1 MNENLINR
9 LQNYTLNR
17 KIISID
23 SDDRDFSKWSNAN
36 EFEVVFPQNYNNIES
51 IRLLNINIPNKLYNI
66 ASYLENNKLDIS
78 TNTASSNPTT
88 ITIPDG
94 IYNIQQLTNKLNEL
108 FINNSDNL
116 STDICANHIE
126 ASHKIT
132 ITSDSSLVFD
142 FNVDISNTCVFNSQS
157 TSQSTSYSYSKYN
170 RFGLGTV
177 LGFNK
182 NKAESE
188 SNSDPSFIIIP
199 PNQCNL
205 GENRYIYMEIEG
217 FNTCDEL
224 IPNLSTTNYNY
235 FNRNN
240 GKVNS
245 YFAKIPIINNSNNQS
260 LSGKATYSES
270 LSYYQPPIKKMS
282 KLKFKFRYHNGTL
295 VDFHNYNISFDL
307 EINEIRNE
315 IKNYN
320 VRLPFTVS

>member
-1 MNENLINR
+1 MTSNLINR

-17 KIISID
+17 KIISIE
-23 SDDRDFSKWSNAN
+23 SDDREISKWPNSN
-36 EFEVVFPQNYNNIES
+36 EFEVAFPQIYNNIES

-66 ASYLENNKLDIS
+66 ASNLENNKMQLD
-78 TNTASSNPTT
+78 NSNII
-88 ITIPDG
+88 ITDG
-94 IYNIQQLTNKLNEL
+94 IYNIQLLTDKLNSIFNYQGL
-108 FINNSDNL
+108 DYS
-116 STDICANHIE
+116 ANYYEYI
-126 ASHKIT
+126 HKII
-132 ITSDSSLVFD
+132 ITSNNEFTLDFNIDSS
-142 FNVDISNTCVFNSQS
+142 NNCDINSN
-157 TSQSTSYSYSKYN
+157 SKYN
-170 RFGLGTV
+170 KYGLGTI
-177 LGFNK
+177 LGFNDLSVNSK
-182 NKAESE
+182 LLSNTEYSE
-188 SNSDPSFIIIP
+188 LISINDFSYIIVP

-205 GENRYIYMEIEG
+205 GENRYIYMEIEN

-224 IPNLSTTNYNY
+224 IPNLSSNINY

-260 LSGKATYSES
+260 LSGKSNYTES

-320 VRLPFTVS
+320 VRLPFAIS